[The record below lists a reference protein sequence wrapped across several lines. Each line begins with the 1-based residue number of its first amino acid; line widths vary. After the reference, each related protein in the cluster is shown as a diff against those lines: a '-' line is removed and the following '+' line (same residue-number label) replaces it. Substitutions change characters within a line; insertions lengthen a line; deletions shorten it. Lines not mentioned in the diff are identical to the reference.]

1 MPGRFGDDIQPHHP
15 VNQAQEIFRST
26 HHLPCQQI
34 VKKEAFHI
42 YRLSLFC
49 VDVISDNVHS
59 DISLVF
65 HVTNYLL
72 LVSRKQPRFKDITC
86 YAYFSSCGVCLCIP
100 PRPTGCTLYKN
111 VSTFKT
117 FRITCKYQWK

>member
-1 MPGRFGDDIQPHHP
+1 M
-15 VNQAQEIFRST
+15 IFSHITLLIRPRMHSDQ
-26 HHLPCQQI
+26 HIIFPANRLF
-34 VKKEAFHI
+34 KKKPFTFTGCHF
-42 YRLSLFC
+42 FC

-72 LVSRKQPRFKDITC
+72 LVSRKQPHFKDITC

-100 PRPTGCTLYKN
+100 PRL
-111 VSTFKT
+111 
-117 FRITCKYQWK
+117 